1 MFLKSFQEPLKLDFK
16 YPNATVMKVI
26 VFVARVGMLA
36 AEKDFL
42 RTFLFF
48 FNTNFIMLNDTQCFI
63 GVMAF

>member
-1 MFLKSFQEPLKLDFK
+1 MKGHCLSKHIDMFLKSFQEPLKLDFK

-48 FNTNFIMLNDTQCFI
+48 LTQI
-63 GVMAF
+63 L